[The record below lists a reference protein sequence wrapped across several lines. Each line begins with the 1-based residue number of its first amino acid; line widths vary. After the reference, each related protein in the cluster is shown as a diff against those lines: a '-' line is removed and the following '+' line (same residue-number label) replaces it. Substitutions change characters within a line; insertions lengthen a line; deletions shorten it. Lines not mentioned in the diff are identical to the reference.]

1 MTILLFGI
9 SSSALSQVDDSLEKL
24 TSKNAKN
31 YLQPLADAFG
41 ANLNSGFFYSAR
53 IPRFGL
59 SVRVGISAMIAPIPS
74 DKKAFALQD
83 EKVGDFWVIFPENAP
98 PVPTVFGKEQTVP
111 INIDGSTFNAPGG
124 IWDTDFFPMA
134 VPQITV
140 GSFLGTEAMVRYFKY
155 NHSDIGE
162 IKLSGFGLR
171 HSLSQYIPLFP
182 IHVALGIY
190 RQTFTIGDIVE
201 ARTMYYGLQASKK
214 LAIITF
220 YAGYGIE
227 SCKLDLNYTYVHGNQ
242 QEFPIG
248 FEFDSVNRTRIN
260 AGLAFD
266 LLILK
271 IYADYSM
278 ADQSVICVGT
288 AIGF

>member
-1 MTILLFGI
+1 M
-9 SSSALSQVDDSLEKL
+9 
-24 TSKNAKN
+24 
-31 YLQPLADAFG
+31 
-41 ANLNSGFFYSAR
+41 
-53 IPRFGL
+53 
-59 SVRVGISAMIAPIPS
+59 
-74 DKKAFALQD
+74 
-83 EKVGDFWVIFPENAP
+83 
-98 PVPTVFGKEQTVP
+98 
-111 INIDGSTFNAPGG
+111 DGSTYHAPGG
-124 IWDTDFFPMA
+124 AWDTDFFPLA

-190 RQTFTIGDIVE
+190 RQTFKIGDIVE

-214 LAIITF
+214 LAVITL

-227 SCKLDLNYTYVHGNQ
+227 SCKLDLNYTYVHTNQ
-242 QEFPIG
+242 QEIPIG

-260 AGLAFD
+260 AGLALD
-266 LLILK
+266 LLFLK

-278 ADQSVICVGT
+278 ADQPVICVGT